1 LTVVGSND
9 AGKEKVCVYALLSS
23 LVVSVIVYRM
33 LLIYQQ
39 DKNDYNNKK
48 NTVST
53 IFDGKRQLNE
63 VSIDQKSAVENNQ
76 PAQEPNNQETK
87 G

>member
-1 LTVVGSND
+1 MFHD
-9 AGKEKVCVYALLSS
+9 E
-23 LVVSVIVYRM
+23 
-33 LLIYQQ
+33 
-39 DKNDYNNKK
+39 K

-53 IFDGKRQLNE
+53 IFNGKKQSNE
-63 VSIDQKSAVENNQ
+63 VSIDQQSAVENNQ